1 MNDTTQEMHQF
12 QYDLIMG
19 KTQEERFGMG
29 LEMIEAGREFMIA
42 GIKLQ
47 NPEMTENEILFE
59 LLMRQKRYD
68 KSLFWLDY
76 VIADKINASPN
87 PSSGGEKKKQA
98 KE

>member
-1 MNDTTQEMHQF
+1 MNDTTLEMHQY
-12 QYDLIMG
+12 QYNLIMG

-42 GIKLQ
+42 GIKMQ

-59 LLMRQKRYD
+59 LLMRQKKHD

-76 VIADKINASPN
+76 LIPEIKKAYKIT
-87 PSSGGEKKKQA
+87 
-98 KE
+98 